1 MKLKR
6 ETAALSLLAK
16 QGRVNEAAIDAQL
29 DRVLDVERELKHLH
43 VGLLSAIKNLLTP
56 EQQAKLRE
64 IVNGEGAPLSKAA
77 HTRREPK

>member
-16 QGRVNEAAIDAQL
+16 QGRVDEAAIDAQL
-29 DRVLDVERELKHLH
+29 DRVLDVERELKHLR

-56 EQQAKLRE
+56 ERQAKLRE
-64 IVNGEGAPLSKAA
+64 IVDGEGAPPSKAA